1 MRAALLGLL
10 LSFAAGIANAAD
22 TPQSVVGIWYGRGQ
36 PVDEREDFIDHFRA
50 DGSFVSFFRKYEKCE
65 LQWQF
70 SQTGH
75 WRLEGLT
82 LITNVKTAAGKPVAR
97 MERYGVEFT
106 APRELH
112 VRHIETNYLFRMR
125 RQENYRFPLCEPGV

>member
-50 DGSFVSFFRKYEKCE
+50 DGSFVSFFRKYEKC
-65 LQWQF
+65 
-70 SQTGH
+70 G
-75 WRLEGLT
+75 RG
-82 LITNVKTAAGKPVAR
+82 IYPPAR
-97 MERYGVEFT
+97 PENCISEKFEFF
-106 APRELH
+106 
-112 VRHIETNYLFRMR
+112 YL
-125 RQENYRFPLCEPGV
+125 